1 MNIAI
6 VIPAYNEKDNIL
18 KLVTE
23 ISKRINEC
31 EIVIVDDSKEDKISE
46 SIRGFKNIKYVFRG
60 KKLGRGSAVLEGL
73 NYLINNSQTEIFIEM
88 DADYSHD
95 PLELKK
101 NLILLKENNYDLLIS
116 SRYLKKSEI
125 INWPI
130 SRRIFS
136 FLANKLARFL
146 LDVPISDYT
155 NGYRMYSKNAV
166 KHITHNCGKI
176 GDGFIILSE
185 ILVELYFNG
194 FKVGETKSKFV
205 NRVRGESSVNFTEII
220 NSFIGLLKIFKLKNK
235 IKQKS

>member
-23 ISKRINEC
+23 ISKRLNES
-31 EIVIVDDSKEDKISE
+31 EIVIVDNLKEDKISE
-46 SIRGFKNIKYVFRG
+46 LVRDFKNIKYVFRG

-73 NYLINNSQTEIFIEM
+73 DFLINNSQAEIFIEM

-101 NLILLKENNYDLLIS
+101 NLVLHKENNYDLLIS
-116 SRYLKKSEI
+116 SRYLKKSKI

-146 LDVPISDYT
+146 LGVPISDYT
-155 NGYRMYSKNAV
+155 NGYRFYSKNAV

-194 FKVGETKSKFV
+194 FKVGETESKFV
-205 NRVRGESSVNFTEII
+205 NRVRGESSVNFTEIL

>member
-1 MNIAI
+1 M
-6 VIPAYNEKDNIL
+6 VRD
-18 KLVTE
+18 
-23 ISKRINEC
+23 
-31 EIVIVDDSKEDKISE
+31 
-46 SIRGFKNIKYVFRG
+46 FKNIKYVFRG

-73 NYLINNSQTEIFIEM
+73 DYLINNSQAEIFIEM

-101 NLILLKENNYDLLIS
+101 NLVLHKENNYDLLIS
-116 SRYLKKSEI
+116 SRYLKKSKI

-146 LDVPISDYT
+146 LGVPISDYT
-155 NGYRMYSKNAV
+155 NGYRFYSKNAV
-166 KHITHNCGKI
+166 KHITQNCGKI

-194 FKVGETKSKFV
+194 FKVGETESKFV
-205 NRVRGESSVNFTEII
+205 NRVRGESSVNFAEIL